1 MNGNLYSPEI
11 LRLAMIAGAHP
22 RLLAPDASI
31 SARTPVCGSAI
42 TTDIKMDDAGLVEQV
57 GFDLSACAF
66 GQAAAGLFAQG
77 AIGRSAEQLALAAE
91 GLAAW
96 LAGYRAVPPDWPE
109 VEALVPA
116 RQRSARHEAILLAF
130 RSGAS
135 AAQRAMLGRS

>member
-1 MNGNLYSPEI
+1 MTGNLYSPEI
-11 LRLAMIAGAHP
+11 LRLAMIAGTHP
-22 RLLAPDASI
+22 RLALPDASV
-31 SARTPVCGSAI
+31 SARTPVCGSSI
-42 TTDIKMDDAGLVEQV
+42 TTDIAMDGDGRVAAV

-77 AIGRSAEQLALAAE
+77 AVGRTAEQLALAAE

-96 LAGYRAVPPDWPE
+96 LGGYRAVPPDWPQM
-109 VEALVPA
+109 EALVPA

-135 AAQRAMLGRS
+135 AAQRAMLGRA

>member
-22 RLLAPDASI
+22 RLAAPDASV
-31 SARTPVCGSAI
+31 SARTPVCGSSI
-42 TTDIKMDDAGLVEQV
+42 TTDIAMDADGRVAAV

-77 AIGRSAEQLALAAE
+77 AVGRTAEQLALAAE

-109 VEALVPA
+109 MEALVPA

-135 AAQRAMLGRS
+135 AAQRAILGRA